1 MMIKPNYDI
10 ILEQLSGLALK
21 YYKIAI
27 DTQVSSVPVD
37 QYSSLQEFLNNP
49 TFNIARWYKMS
60 NNFELALLHYGNLIK
75 TESLRKNFKIFVFDK
90 LCRYY
95 NRNCAA
101 DETEENHRLSFI
113 NFSAKCLPQF
123 HIEVAEAYLSV
134 GKAYEALEIF
144 LKYAPS
150 EEESINN
157 CCRYLAKSSHAEGNF
172 LLEIAY
178 SKKTIEFCLKN
189 KHKICYLSMLAFT
202 YKIVADAY
210 YSSGQSLLAIDH
222 LKKAIQ
228 CFKES
233 YDQGISPDKPYHGVV
248 QKQHNAKIIECY
260 NRLADIYRGI
270 DNSEAADDAV
280 RKTSTDLITIDDN
293 LEHDLLIQDLAICH
307 SVNLGPEA
315 LDQALIDALLM
326 VQSQVKQTKI
336 FKCLNGHELQTMSS
350 LKVVYLLYR
359 SLSINHI
366 AIHPQGPMG
375 KYEAYHKTQLIEL
388 YKLEYVPLKT
398 ETHTW
403 GPSLVSRK

>member
-1 MMIKPNYDI
+1 
-10 ILEQLSGLALK
+10 
-21 YYKIAI
+21 
-27 DTQVSSVPVD
+27 
-37 QYSSLQEFLNNP
+37 
-49 TFNIARWYKMS
+49 
-60 NNFELALLHYGNLIK
+60 
-75 TESLRKNFKIFVFDK
+75 
-90 LCRYY
+90 
-95 NRNCAA
+95 
-101 DETEENHRLSFI
+101 
-113 NFSAKCLPQF
+113 
-123 HIEVAEAYLSV
+123 
-134 GKAYEALEIF
+134 
-144 LKYAPS
+144 
-150 EEESINN
+150 
-157 CCRYLAKSSHAEGNF
+157 
-172 LLEIAY
+172 
-178 SKKTIEFCLKN
+178 
-189 KHKICYLSMLAFT
+189 MLAFT

-336 FKCLNGHELQTMSS
+336 FKCLNGHELQSRIVQLRHWRCNKCERQYQGDLLRWNCCCLPYGYDKCGTCIAKELFYFNNALLANI
-350 LKVVYLLYR
+350 LK
-359 SLSINHI
+359 
-366 AIHPQGPMG
+366 
-375 KYEAYHKTQLIEL
+375 
-388 YKLEYVPLKT
+388 
-398 ETHTW
+398 
-403 GPSLVSRK
+403 